1 LDDFEEVEEP
11 ETSGV
16 RNLLDYSPP
25 EVLFKNRSG
34 VKEMEKVVIYC
45 RVSTSDQTTENQ
57 LIKLK
62 EIILINGWE
71 LVDTYVDEGV
81 SGTKGRDKRPQ
92 FDRLCKDMIRR
103 RFTRI
108 MVWDVS
114 RLGRSLQHLVEF
126 LNDVI
131 SVNCHL
137 YIHQSG
143 LDTSTPSGRM
153 MFQMVGVFSEFER
166 SMISERVKL
175 GLRRVE
181 RNGQKL
187 GRPISIT
194 SDIKDQVRFL
204 LDNGLSYSKI
214 TLQTG
219 VPKSTISRIKR
230 ELV

>member
-1 LDDFEEVEEP
+1 MEES
-11 ETSGV
+11 ETSGI
-16 RNLLDYSPP
+16 RYIFDYSPP
-25 EVLFKNRSG
+25 EVLFENDSG
-34 VKEMEKVVIYC
+34 VKEMEKVVIYG

-62 EIILINGWE
+62 EIISINGWE
-71 LVDTYVDEGV
+71 LVDIYVDEGI

-103 RFTRI
+103 RFNRI

-131 SVNCHL
+131 SVNCNL

-181 RNGQKL
+181 KNGQKL

-194 SDIKDQVRFL
+194 QDMKDQVLFL
-204 LDNGLSYSKI
+204 LDHGLSYSKI

-230 ELV
+230 EMVG